1 MPKILESI
9 RIVLSKPKSWFIIYG
24 FLGLLSAI
32 QLLIITQVSAK
43 IGWPTH
49 YNNYLI
55 FKTSFSHLVEYK
67 DLYIEHLNDHI
78 DYFKYSPSFAAL
90 MMPFAYVPDWI
101 GLPCW
106 NILNALVLASALLN
120 LPFIDNRLKAPMLAL
135 AIIETLTSLQNAQ
148 SNALIAGLII
158 WTFICL
164 ERKQIAWAALLVAL
178 SIFIKIFGVLGF
190 ILFLFYPNK
199 WKAAVWSIL
208 WMVIIGI
215 LPLAFISSQQL
226 VYLYTSWGNLLSWDV
241 NASVGLSVQGWLIT
255 WFGLDVPKNLVLG
268 IGAIALLLPLL
279 NFRQWKSPMF
289 RLLYLSAILIWMV
302 IFNHKAESPT
312 FVIAFSGVLIWSF
325 SQKLNTFHKT
335 LFIVCFVLC
344 SLSPTDLFPIYLK
357 QHLVIPFVL
366 KAVPVIAIFVIIVHQ
381 ILMMRNETHVIS
393 NNK

>member
-1 MPKILESI
+1 MQKILESI
-9 RIVLSKPKSWFIIYG
+9 STVLSKPKSWFIIYG
-24 FLGLLSAI
+24 LLGLLSAI
-32 QLLIITQVSAK
+32 QLFLITQASAK

-67 DLYIEHLNDHI
+67 DLYIEHISDHI

-106 NILNALVLASALLN
+106 NILNALALASAIIH
-120 LPFIDNRLKAPMLAL
+120 LPFIENRVKAPILAL
-135 AIIETLTSLQNAQ
+135 AVIEALTSLQNAQ

-158 WTFICL
+158 WTFNCL
-164 ERKQIAWAALLVAL
+164 ERKQIAWATLLVAI
-178 SIFIKIFGVLGF
+178 SIYIKIFGVLGF

-199 WKAAVWSIL
+199 WKAAAWSIL
-208 WMVIIGI
+208 WMILIGI

-226 VYLYTSWGNLLSWDV
+226 VFLYKSWVNLLSWDV

-268 IGAIALLLPLL
+268 IGAIILLLPLL
-279 NFRQWKSPMF
+279 NFKQWKSPMF

-312 FVIAFSGVLIWSF
+312 FVIAFSGVLIWAF
-325 SQKLNTFHKT
+325 SQKLNTFYKT
-335 LFIVCFVLC
+335 LFILCFVLC

-357 QHLVIPFVL
+357 EHFFIPFVL
-366 KAVPVIAIFVIIVHQ
+366 KAVPVIAIFVIIIHQ
-381 ILMMRNETHVIS
+381 LLMLSNETHVNS
-393 NNK
+393 KNK

>member
-9 RIVLSKPKSWFIIYG
+9 STVLSKPKSWFIIYG

-32 QLLIITQVSAK
+32 QLLLITQASAK

-120 LPFIDNRLKAPMLAL
+120 LPFIDNRVKAPMLAL

-178 SIFIKIFGVLGF
+178 SIYIKIFGILGF

-199 WKAAVWSIL
+199 WKAAAWSIL
-208 WMVIIGI
+208 WMVLIGI

-226 VYLYTSWGNLLSWDV
+226 VYLYKSWGNLLSWDV

-279 NFRQWKSPMF
+279 NIKQWKSPIF

-312 FVIAFSGVLIWSF
+312 FVIAFSGVLIWAF
-325 SQKLNTFHKT
+325 SQKLNAFHKT
-335 LFIVCFVLC
+335 LLILCFVLC

-366 KAVPVIAIFVIIVHQ
+366 KAVPVIAIFVIIIHQ
-381 ILMMRNETHVIS
+381 ILMMKNESDVNS
-393 NNK
+393 MNK

>member
-32 QLLIITQVSAK
+32 QLLIITQASTK

-106 NILNALVLASALLN
+106 NILNALVLASAFIN
-120 LPFIDNRLKAPMLAL
+120 LPFIDNRLKAPMLAF

-178 SIFIKIFGVLGF
+178 SIYIKIFGVLGF

-199 WKAAVWSIL
+199 WKAAVWSII
-208 WMVIIGI
+208 WMVLIGI
-215 LPLAFISSQQL
+215 LPLAFVSSQQL
-226 VYLYTSWGNLLSWDV
+226 VYLYKSWGNLLSWDV

-255 WFGLDVPKNLVLG
+255 WFGLDVAKNLVLG
-268 IGAIALLLPLL
+268 IGGIALLLPLL

-289 RLLYLSAILIWMV
+289 RLLYLTAILIWMV

-312 FVIAFSGVLIWSF
+312 FVIAFSGVLIWAF
-325 SQKLNTFHKT
+325 SQKLNAFHKT
-335 LFIVCFVLC
+335 LFILCFVLC

-357 QHLVIPFVL
+357 KHFVIPFVL
-366 KAVPVIAIFVIIVHQ
+366 KAVPVIVIFVIIIHQ
-381 ILMMRNETHVIS
+381 ILIMRNETYVKS
-393 NNK
+393 KNK

>member
-1 MPKILESI
+1 MSKFLESTRSI
-9 RIVLSKPKSWFIIYG
+9 LSKPNSWLVIYG
-24 FLGLLSAI
+24 LLGLLSAI
-32 QLLIITQVSAK
+32 QLLITTQVSPK

-55 FKTSFSHLVEYK
+55 FKTSFRHLVENK

-106 NILNALVLASALLN
+106 NILNALVLSSALLN
-120 LPFIDNRLKAPMLAL
+120 LPFIENRLKAPILAL
-135 AIIETLTSLQNAQ
+135 AVIETLTSLQNAQ

-164 ERKQIAWAALLVAL
+164 ERKHIAWAALLVAL
-178 SIFIKIFGVLGF
+178 SIYIKIFGVLGF

-199 WKAAVWSIL
+199 WKAAVWSLFWIFL
-208 WMVIIGI
+208 IGI
-215 LPLAFISSQQL
+215 LPLAFVSVQQL
-226 VYLYTSWGNLLSWDV
+226 MYLYKSWGNLLSWDV

-268 IGAIALLLPLL
+268 IGALALLLPLL
-279 NFRQWKSPMF
+279 NFNQWKTPLF
-289 RLLYLSAILIWMV
+289 RILYLSGVLIWMV

-312 FVIAFSGVLIWSF
+312 FIIAFSGVLIWAF
-325 SQKLNTFHKT
+325 SQKLNHFHKT
-335 LFIVCFVLC
+335 LFILCFVLC
-344 SLSPTDLFPIYLK
+344 SLSPTDLFPLYLK
-357 QHLVIPFVL
+357 QHFVIPFVL
-366 KAVPVIAIFVIIVHQ
+366 KAVPVIAIFVIIIHQ
-381 ILMMRNETHVIS
+381 ILMMRNETHVNS
-393 NNK
+393 KNK

>member
-1 MPKILESI
+1 
-9 RIVLSKPKSWFIIYG
+9 
-24 FLGLLSAI
+24 
-32 QLLIITQVSAK
+32 
-43 IGWPTH
+43 
-49 YNNYLI
+49 
-55 FKTSFSHLVEYK
+55 
-67 DLYIEHLNDHI
+67 
-78 DYFKYSPSFAAL
+78 

-101 GLPCW
+101 GLSCW

-120 LPFIDNRLKAPMLAL
+120 LPFIDNRVKAPMLAL

-178 SIFIKIFGVLGF
+178 SIYIKIFGVLGF

-208 WMVIIGI
+208 WLLLIGI
-215 LPLAFISSQQL
+215 LPLAFVSIQQL
-226 VYLYTSWGNLLSWDV
+226 VYLYKSWGNLLSWDV

-268 IGAIALLLPLL
+268 IGAFALLLPLL

-312 FVIAFSGVLIWSF
+312 FVIAFSGVLIWAF
-325 SQKLNTFHKT
+325 SQKLNAFHKT